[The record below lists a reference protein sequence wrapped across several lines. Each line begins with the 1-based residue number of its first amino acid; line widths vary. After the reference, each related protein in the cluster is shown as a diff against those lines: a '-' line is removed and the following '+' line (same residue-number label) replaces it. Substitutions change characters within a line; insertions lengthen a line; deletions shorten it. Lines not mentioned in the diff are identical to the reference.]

1 MCWVACDVKIWYI
14 WRVMAETQEKNLTE
28 SEEDKNWSVAFDMGR
43 EMGFEEGKEIGRKE
57 AFDMIADRFF
67 YDKFDLSNT
76 IQCAE
81 TFIKRFNESFA
92 DYSIAS
98 ARIGV
103 APSSSIPTAFFVLD
117 VPENISDEDDNRI
130 DALKR
135 EVELSFAKR
144 NPGHPVCVW
153 SVEKSS
159 VDMNSVESDFPFY
172 RKIV

>member
-1 MCWVACDVKIWYI
+1 
-14 WRVMAETQEKNLTE
+14 MAETQEKNLTE

-43 EMGFEEGKEIGRKE
+43 EMGLEEGKEIGRKE
-57 AFDMIADRFF
+57 AFDMIVDRLF

-103 APSSSIPTAFFVLD
+103 
-117 VPENISDEDDNRI
+117 
-130 DALKR
+130 
-135 EVELSFAKR
+135 FAKR